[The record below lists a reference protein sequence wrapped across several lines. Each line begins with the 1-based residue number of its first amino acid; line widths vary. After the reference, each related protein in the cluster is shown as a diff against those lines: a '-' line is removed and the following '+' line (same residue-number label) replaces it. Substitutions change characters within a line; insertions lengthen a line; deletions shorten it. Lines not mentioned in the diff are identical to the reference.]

1 MSEKKNIDR
10 LFQEKFKDFEV
21 QPPEMA
27 WQNIESG
34 LQKKKKLK
42 KVVPLWLRLSG
53 VAAILLLGLML
64 TIPIFNN
71 IEESGVP
78 VVMEDEGSGEG
89 GKGTQGVENKN
100 ITPMDKPIKPYQTVT
115 DNGNEAVVI
124 NESGDAIATD
134 KDGNGKDMSSDAA
147 ETNPSRI
154 TNGKGKLDTHNRENA
169 VAFEKNTAKGENNTA
184 NITGAKRNKISG
196 SNNNSTVAYGSENGK
211 ASKRNKHIKG
221 KATKAG
227 AAYNSGNAVAQQDK
241 ASGKSGKGKSGRND
255 RLNNTG
261 ENEVANNGA
270 GRQNAIAGNG
280 NNNSARNTNNSGN
293 NQNNAASAKSISNT
307 QEAVAGNSTKNQ
319 NQTNAQNN
327 GSTNA
332 GATIQPDGNTGV
344 AATAKVDENTG
355 NAVID
360 KSAEAAIAEVAAD
373 TVKPVNELEE
383 LLKKKLEGEKDKDE
397 ELLAEADAKKEKWN
411 IKPQLAP
418 LFYNSMSEGS
428 PIDSQFAGNSKEY
441 DNDLSYGIGINY
453 ALNDRISIRT
463 GVNTVN
469 LNYRTN
475 DIQFYAALDRQ
486 TPNIAASTSSSA
498 NIVVQNAGIAPSSP
512 VEGIVADQVVAEKFS
527 GSLVQ
532 KMGYIEV
539 PLEMSYKLLN
549 KRFGIDIIGGVSTL
563 FLNENNVS
571 VVSTQGYR
579 SDVGEA
585 ENLNNVHFS
594 TNVGVGFKYR
604 FWKSFEANFEPMFK
618 YQVNTFSNNAGNFRP
633 YFIGLY
639 SGLSFSF

>member
-34 LQKKKKLK
+34 LQKKKKQK

-53 VAAILLLGLML
+53 VAAIFLLGLML
-64 TIPIFNN
+64 TTPILNSN
-71 IEESGVP
+71 EESGMP
-78 VVMEDEGSGEG
+78 VVLEGNGSDEGG
-89 GKGTQGVENKN
+89 GGSKNMN
-100 ITPMDKPIKPYQTVT
+100 ITPMNKPIKPYQTVT
-115 DNGNEAVVI
+115 ENGNEVVVMTENGEAV
-124 NESGDAIATD
+124 AT
-134 KDGNGKDMSSDAA
+134 GNDRNGQDMSGNADGSSG
-147 ETNPSRI
+147 NSV
-154 TNGKGKLDTHNRENA
+154 GKGKLNTRTGKNS
-169 VAFEKNTAKGENNTA
+169 VAYEKNNAKDGNNAA
-184 NITGAKRNKISG
+184 NTTGAKHNKISG
-196 SNNNSTVAYGSENGK
+196 SNNSNAVAYGSENGK
-211 ASKRNKHIKG
+211 ASKRNKHTTG
-221 KATKAG
+221 REPETGAG
-227 AAYNSGNAVAQQDK
+227 YNTGSAVAQQDK
-241 ASGKSGKGKSGRND
+241 ASPKLGKGKSRNNG
-255 RLNNTG
+255 LNITG
-261 ENEVANNGA
+261 ENGVANNGA
-270 GRQNAIAGNG
+270 DKQNAIAANK
-280 NNNSARNTNNSGN
+280 NNKSGGNTNNSGS
-293 NQNNAASAKSISNT
+293 NQNNAASVNGINNN
-307 QEAVAGNSTKNQ
+307 QQAVAGNSTKNQ
-319 NQTNAQNN
+319 NQINSQNNDNTNAR
-327 GSTNA
+327 
-332 GATIQPDGNTGV
+332 ATIQPDSNTGV
-344 AATAKVDENTG
+344 ATITRVDEYTG

-360 KSAEAAIAEVAAD
+360 KSAEAAIAEVTND

-397 ELLAEADAKKEKWN
+397 ELLAQADAKKDKWN

-418 LFYNSMSEGS
+418 LFYNSMSQGS
-428 PIDSQFAGNSKEY
+428 PIDEQFAGNSKEY
-441 DNDLSYGIGINY
+441 DNDLSYGVGINY
-453 ALNDRISIRT
+453 AVTDRISIRT

-469 LNYRTN
+469 LSYKTN

-486 TPNIAASTSSSA
+486 MSNIAASTSASA
-498 NIVVQNAGIAPSSP
+498 NIVVQNPGFAPASP
-512 VEGIVADQVVAEKFS
+512 IEGIVADQLVAEKFS

-563 FLNENNVS
+563 FLNDNSVS
-571 VVSTQGYR
+571 VISTQGLR

-594 TNVGVGFKYR
+594 TNIGVGFKYR